1 MFKNIHPLF
10 EKKRVLKKEMLEN
23 LRDYPRN
30 LFRSEFQ
37 DYGNGV
43 LWGCGLSVHADEICI
58 APGVICFGGI
68 PYILEETLRIACEAN
83 GRTSYLKVRF
93 LDKVLSMEQYE
104 YLSQICLDEKA
115 PREDMEIELAR
126 FKLQPGARLRDTYT
140 DFYDYHTEF
149 DTLDRTNALY
159 AAPGKH
165 SIWPQILKC
174 FGDSLMKYAIQNPW
188 DYAFC
193 LNCMQLKDAMPY
205 DGIKAYLNVRL
216 KQDREYTNA
225 DIYEA
230 LKQILM
236 EAGGQ
241 GAGGRAAENRE
252 RKLLL
257 L

>member
-1 MFKNIHPLF
+1 MFKDIYPLF
-10 EKKRVLKKEMLEN
+10 EKKRILKKEMLEN

-30 LFRSEFQ
+30 LFQSEFQ
-37 DYGNGV
+37 GYGNGV
-43 LWGCGLSVHADEICI
+43 LWGCGLSVHAGEICI
-58 APGVICFGGI
+58 APGVIRFGGVS
-68 PYILEETLRIACEAN
+68 YILEETFRIACEAS
-83 GRTSYLKVRF
+83 GSTAYLKVQF

-104 YLSQICLDEKA
+104 YLSRICVDDKA

-140 DFYDYHTEF
+140 DFYDYRTEF
-149 DTLDRTNALY
+149 DTLDRTNAPY
-159 AAPGKH
+159 AAPGRH

-174 FGDSLMKYAIQNPW
+174 FGDSLMKHPIQSPW

-193 LNCMQLKDAMPY
+193 LNCMRLKEAMPY
-205 DGIKAYLNVRL
+205 EGIKAYLNVRL

-241 GAGGRAAENRE
+241 GAGGRTAENRE
-252 RKLLL
+252 KKLLL